1 MINYV
6 LAPSI
11 LAADFKV
18 LGQEMK
24 KTEDNGAEYIH
35 FDVMDGMFVPSI
47 SFGMPVMASIHDATE
62 QFMDA
67 HLMVQEPIRYVEA
80 FQKAGA
86 DSVTVHVEACEDVKA
101 TLNKIRECGMK
112 VGLSINPETDVK
124 EVVPY
129 LEEVDMILVMC
140 VHPGFGGQK
149 FIPESLD
156 KIRAIIIISGGEVNE
171 EFVLSILE
179 KEENQY
185 VIGVDR
191 GMEFLC
197 RHQIL
202 PNYIVGDFD
211 SVKKEIGDYYRN
223 ETNVP
228 IREFNPVK
236 DASDTEIAIRLAMT
250 LGAKEILILGATGGR
265 IDHLW
270 ANVQSLAIPFKAG
283 IDAVI
288 MDTQN
293 KIRLIGGGETHLK
306 KGETYGPYFSVF
318 PLGEEVYGF
327 SIKGAKYPLD
337 NHTLIPYDSL
347 CVSNQFQ
354 EDEVTISFMKGIVI
368 LMETKDR

>member
-1 MINYV
+1 MCKKCAKVCKTPENEK
-6 LAPSI
+6 SREESCDSSW
-11 LAADFKV
+11 DF
-18 LGQEMK
+18 
-24 KTEDNGAEYIH
+24 GALEGTRIPGPLIKSQMLY
-35 FDVMDGMFVPSI
+35 
-47 SFGMPVMASIHDATE
+47 
-62 QFMDA
+62 
-67 HLMVQEPIRYVEA
+67 R
-80 FQKAGA
+80 
-86 DSVTVHVEACEDVKA
+86 
-101 TLNKIRECGMK
+101 
-112 VGLSINPETDVK
+112 LSYERIFSD
-124 EVVPY
+124 
-129 LEEVDMILVMC
+129 L
-140 VHPGFGGQK
+140 
-149 FIPESLD
+149 
-156 KIRAIIIISGGEVNE
+156 
-171 EFVLSILE
+171 
-179 KEENQY
+179 
-185 VIGVDR
+185 
-191 GMEFLC
+191 
-197 RHQIL
+197 QIL